1 MRPQE
6 SLVPSVVLGR
16 ISVVLTPEGYFLPLH
31 RCPTQYL
38 SQCQTG
44 SQIQQW
50 LSEGMLNSR
59 IFQSEMDKYKKIVS
73 KYFLGYRLS
82 VIKVTFQIMQIK
94 LNVIKMTLHFF
105 TIIIYAIDKYLII
118 LRKLLVD
125 KQC

>member
-1 MRPQE
+1 M
-6 SLVPSVVLGR
+6 SLVPFVVIGR

-31 RCPTQYL
+31 RCPTHYL

-73 KYFLGYRLS
+73 KYFLRHKS
-82 VIKVTFQIMQIK
+82 
-94 LNVIKMTLHFF
+94 NVPN
-105 TIIIYAIDKYLII
+105 YANITK
-118 LRKLLVD
+118 RH
-125 KQC
+125 